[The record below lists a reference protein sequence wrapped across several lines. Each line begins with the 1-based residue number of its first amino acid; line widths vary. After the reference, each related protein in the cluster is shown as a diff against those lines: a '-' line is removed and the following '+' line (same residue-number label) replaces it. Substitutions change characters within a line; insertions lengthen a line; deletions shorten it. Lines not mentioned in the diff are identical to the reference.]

1 MARRILTDELIA
13 KYIAREIDRQ
23 KLSEILGRTET
34 ELGLLFAKK
43 KIKLWDRKIK
53 THGEVEHICKLY
65 KMKKF
70 NRDQLSQK
78 FGISYSNLTH
88 ALIYRKITLWDAK
101 RERRQTDRK
110 KTSRYYDWREFK
122 NHIMMNYNQ

>member
-43 KIKLWDRKIK
+43 K
-53 THGEVEHICKLY
+53 
-65 KMKKF
+65 
-70 NRDQLSQK
+70 N
-78 FGISYSNLTH
+78 
-88 ALIYRKITLWDAK
+88 
-101 RERRQTDRK
+101 QTMGQ
-110 KTSRYYDWREFK
+110 ENK
-122 NHIMMNYNQ
+122 NPW

>member
-23 KLSEILGRTET
+23 KLSEILGRTEA
-34 ELGLLFAKK
+34 ELGVLFAKR
-43 KIKLWDRKIK
+43 KIKLWDKKIK
-53 THGEVEHICKLY
+53 TSDEVENFCRLY
-65 KMKKF
+65 KIKKF

-78 FGISYSNLTH
+78 FGVSYSYLTY
-88 ALIYRKITLWDAK
+88 ALRYRKITLWDPK
-101 RERRQTDRK
+101 RKNRQPGRK
-110 KTSRYYDWREFK
+110 KKSRYYDWREFK